1 MCYCMVFRLDLCFEC
16 WWVVWVGLGLAG
28 WVRLRCVGCFAGFVL
43 VVVVL
48 LAMLL
53 FAACWFTRGG
63 CVLLEGWVVVA
74 LDWMFWVGGNC
85 IVIVVA
91 VDCLV
96 LDGCFGLL
104 GSLDV
109 VWFGLITF
117 VCFWIA
123 ASSFCWIGSMSWI
136 SLCFVCIGNYVFCLL

>member
-1 MCYCMVFRLDLCFEC
+1 M
-16 WWVVWVGLGLAG
+16 
-28 WVRLRCVGCFAGFVL
+28 
-43 VVVVL
+43 
-48 LAMLL
+48 
-53 FAACWFTRGG
+53 
-63 CVLLEGWVVVA
+63 VVA

-136 SLCFVCIGNYVFCLL
+136 SLCFVCIGQLCILFAVSWLVCYVVCGLVYSMVCIAYVMWC